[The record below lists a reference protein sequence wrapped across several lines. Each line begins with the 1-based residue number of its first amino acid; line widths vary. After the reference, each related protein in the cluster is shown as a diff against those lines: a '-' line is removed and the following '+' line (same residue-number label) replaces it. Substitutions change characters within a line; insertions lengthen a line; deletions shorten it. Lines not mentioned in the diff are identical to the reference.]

1 MTEIIAK
8 TKLYNVVVEYDKND
22 IKLLILSKD
31 GKENYNHYVDWKYLG
46 FDEFEIGFENLM
58 IICEFDVSV
67 NIEDLDELQKSK
79 AIKESIKVFKNLYK
93 NNKDEIFEMIEDVL

>member
-8 TKLYNVVVEYDKND
+8 TKLYNVVVEYDEND
-22 IKLLILSKD
+22 IRLLILSKD

-93 NNKDEIFEMIEDVL
+93 NNKDEISEMIEEVL

>member
-8 TKLYNVVVEYDKND
+8 TKLYNVVVEYDENE
-22 IKLLILSKD
+22 IRLLISSKD

-67 NIEDLDELQKSK
+67 NIEDLDELKKSK
-79 AIKESIKVFKNLYK
+79 AIKKSIKVFKNLYK
-93 NNKDEIFEMIEDVL
+93 NNKNEIFEMIEDVL

>member
-8 TKLYNVVVEYDKND
+8 TKLYNVVVEYDEND
-22 IKLLILSKD
+22 IRLLILSKD
-31 GKENYNHYVDWKYLG
+31 EKENYNHYVDWKYLG

-79 AIKESIKVFKNLYK
+79 AIKKSIKVFKNLYK
-93 NNKDEIFEMIEDVL
+93 SNKDEIFEMIEDVL